1 MKKLIKLTDGATGE
15 RVQVDFDKVTGI
27 VEMRLYTM
35 LWFGEDT
42 VIVDESLEQIKELV
56 KELKNGKN

>member
-1 MKKLIKLTDGATGE
+1 MKKLIKLTDGATGD

-35 LWFGEDT
+35 LWFGEDN
-42 VIVDESLEQIKELV
+42 VIVAESLEQIKELV
-56 KELKNGKN
+56 KELEKEI

>member
-1 MKKLIKLTDGATGE
+1 MRLIKLTDGATGD

-35 LWFGEDT
+35 ILCGDDII
-42 VIVDESLEQIKELV
+42 IVDESPEQIKELV
-56 KELKNGKN
+56 KELEREM

>member
-1 MKKLIKLTDGATGE
+1 MKKLIKLTDGSTGD

-42 VIVDESLEQIKELV
+42 VIVEESLEQIKELV
-56 KELKNGKN
+56 KEMEQVT

>member
-1 MKKLIKLTDGATGE
+1 MKKLIKLTEGATGE

>member
-1 MKKLIKLTDGATGE
+1 MKKLIKLTDGATGG
-15 RVQVDFDKVTGI
+15 RIQVDFDKVVGI

-35 LWFGEDT
+35 LQVGDDV

-56 KELKNGKN
+56 KEMEQVT

>member
-27 VEMRLYTM
+27 VERRLYTM

>member
-1 MKKLIKLTDGATGE
+1 MKNLIKLTDGATGE

>member
-35 LWFGEDT
+35 LWFGEDN
-42 VIVDESLEQIKELV
+42 VIVAESLEQIKELV
-56 KELKNGKN
+56 KELEKEI

>member
-1 MKKLIKLTDGATGE
+1 MKMIKLTDGATGD

-35 LWFGEDT
+35 LWFGEDN
-42 VIVDESLEQIKELV
+42 VIVAESLEQIKELV
-56 KELKNGKN
+56 KELEKEM

>member
-27 VEMRLYTM
+27 VEMKLYTM

>member
-1 MKKLIKLTDGATGE
+1 MRFIKLTEGGTGD

-42 VIVDESLEQIKELV
+42 VIVEESLEQIKELV
-56 KELKNGKN
+56 KELEKEM

>member
-1 MKKLIKLTDGATGE
+1 MKKLIKLTDGASGE

>member
-1 MKKLIKLTDGATGE
+1 MKKLIKLTDGATGD

-42 VIVDESLEQIKELV
+42 VIVEESLEQIKELV
-56 KELKNGKN
+56 KELEKEM

>member
-1 MKKLIKLTDGATGE
+1 MKKLIKLTDGATGDQ
-15 RVQVDFDKVTGI
+15 VQVDFDKVTGI

-42 VIVDESLEQIKELV
+42 VIVEESLEQIKELV
-56 KELKNGKN
+56 KELEREM